1 MDTALKIKLSTGA
14 KLPEYQTA
22 GSSGADL
29 YALLEDTVTIA
40 PRSQAIIPTG
50 VYVEIP
56 YGYEVQI
63 RSRSGLAARESVM
76 VLNSP
81 GTIDS
86 DYRGE
91 LLVILFNHGTKA
103 VSIAPGDRVAQM
115 VVCPVIRCNFETVEE
130 LTPTPR
136 GEGRFGHTG
145 KQ

>member
-1 MDTALKIKLSTGA
+1 MDTTLKVSLAPGA
-14 KLPEYQTA
+14 KMPEYQTP

-29 YALLEDTVTIA
+29 YALLADAVIIP

-56 YGYEVQI
+56 SGYEVQI
-63 RSRSGLAARESVM
+63 RSRSGLAARESVS

-91 LLVILFNHGTKA
+91 ILVILFNHGGGA
-103 VSIAPGDRVAQM
+103 VTIAPGERVAQM
-115 VVCPVIRCNFETVEE
+115 VVCPVIRCNFETVDK
-130 LTPTPR
+130 LTPTAR

-145 KQ
+145 K